1 MLASLGVDE
10 KTSAHDACELEHAVS
25 PESSAAQQ
33 RLLPE
38 NKHEGEQ
45 TNEA

>member
-1 MLASLGVDE
+1 MRAQPVFPRDV
-10 KTSAHDACELEHAVS
+10 CELEHAVS
-25 PESSAAQQ
+25 PESFAALQ
-33 RLLPE
+33 RILPE

>member
-1 MLASLGVDE
+1 MRATGFP
-10 KTSAHDACELEHAVS
+10 HDACEPEPTVS
-25 PESSAAQQ
+25 PESFAALQ
-33 RLLPE
+33 RILPE

>member
-1 MLASLGVDE
+1 MHATGFP
-10 KTSAHDACELEHAVS
+10 HDAREPEPTVS
-25 PESSAAQQ
+25 PESSAALQW
-33 RLLPE
+33 LLPE